1 MYRVG
6 SGSGNL
12 GELAAPVRAQIGTAY
27 LKDENSYVRSE
38 AVHVEMRARKIDFL
52 LRHGTVVSEVGPRTK
67 QFKREFPVPK
77 SEILVFS
84 LPYTRESLLWERE
97 HVSRPGGGGCPSSC
111 PDAAPS
117 LPSFLFF
124 FRCFLF
130 GWATSVFSE
139 RFFNRM
145 RPKKK
150 THVFCCPEKRMQHGQ
165 VVSLHRTGLFFVG
178 RSCRFPFYIFPK

>member
-6 SGSGNL
+6 SGSENL

-52 LRHGTVVSEVGPRTK
+52 LRHGTVVSEVGPRTE

-84 LPYTRESLLWERE
+84 SPYTRESLLWERE
-97 HVSRPGGGGCPSSC
+97 HVSRPGGGGCASSC
-111 PDAAPS
+111 PDAAPVPPF
-117 LPSFLFF
+117 LPFLLSVFPFRLGNVGLFGAFLQPHAPEKEDTCFLLSRKKNAAWTSSFIAQDRAF
-124 FRCFLF
+124 FR
-130 GWATSVFSE
+130 WE
-139 RFFNRM
+139 
-145 RPKKK
+145 
-150 THVFCCPEKRMQHGQ
+150 
-165 VVSLHRTGLFFVG
+165 
-178 RSCRFPFYIFPK
+178 I

>member
-12 GELAAPVRAQIGTAY
+12 GELEAPVRAQIGTAY

-52 LRHGTVVSEVGPRTK
+52 LRHGTVVSEVGPRTE

-97 HVSRPGGGGCPSSC
+97 HVSRPGGGGCASSC

-117 LPSFLFF
+117 LPSFSFF
-124 FRCFLF
+124 GVSFSAGQPRSFR
-130 GWATSVFSE
+130 SVSSTACA
-139 RFFNRM
+139 R
-145 RPKKK
+145 
-150 THVFCCPEKRMQHGQ
+150 KRRHM
-165 VVSLHRTGLFFVG
+165 FFVVQKKEC
-178 RSCRFPFYIFPK
+178 SMDK